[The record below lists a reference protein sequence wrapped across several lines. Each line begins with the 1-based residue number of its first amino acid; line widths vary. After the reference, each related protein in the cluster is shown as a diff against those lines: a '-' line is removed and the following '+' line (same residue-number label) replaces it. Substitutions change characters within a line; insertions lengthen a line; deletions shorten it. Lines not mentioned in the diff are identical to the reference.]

1 MANIRNI
8 DYGGFDHATGSA
20 ATGSG
25 FMIWS
30 GSMQLTKSPAYASQT
45 TQYYGVGIEA
55 IAHSG
60 SYFRFQTDTD
70 GNQTSS
76 LDIRT
81 DKFFVGNA
89 QQFISASNGNIEIS
103 SSNFH
108 VSPGG
113 LVTATNFSEK
123 IATVTSGNKALYFQ
137 DDSTTGVK
145 LILDGSLGGALAMN
159 LQLNVAPYN
168 TAASAIKPITDIIF
182 PLQGAG
188 ELARATIIIN
198 VGGVTFEEDDVAT
211 GIADM
216 SK

>member
-30 GSMQLTKSPAYASQT
+30 GSMQLAKSPAYASQT

-76 LDIRT
+76 LDIKT

-123 IATVTSGNKALYFQ
+123 IVTVTDANSSSYFE
-137 DDSTTGVK
+137 DDSATGVK
-145 LILDGSLGGALAMN
+145 LVLDGSLGGALAMN
-159 LQLNVAPYN
+159 LQLDVAPFN
-168 TAASAIKPITDIIF
+168 ATAGAIKNITDITF
-182 PLQGAG
+182 PLQAEG
-188 ELARATIIIN
+188 ELAKARIIIN
-198 VGGVTFEEDDVAT
+198 TDNVTFNETA
-211 GIADM
+211 IARAMAEM

>member
-30 GSMQLTKSPAYASQT
+30 GSMQLRKSLAYASQT

-108 VSPGG
+108 VNPGG
-113 LVTATNFSEK
+113 LVTAANFSEK
-123 IATVTSGNKALYFQ
+123 IVTVTNGNKALYFQ

-145 LILDGSLGGALAMN
+145 LVLDGSQGGALAMN

-168 TAASAIKPITDIIF
+168 TAASATKPISDILF

>member
-30 GSMQLTKSPAYASQT
+30 GSMQLSKSNAYASQT

-60 SYFRFQTDTD
+60 SYFRYQTDTD

-81 DKFFVGNA
+81 DKFFLGNA
-89 QQFISASNGNIEIS
+89 QQFISGSSGNIEIS

-108 VSPGG
+108 VNAGG

-123 IATVTSGNKALYFQ
+123 IVIVTSGNKALYFQ

-145 LILDGSLGGALAMN
+145 LVLDGSQGGALAMN

-168 TAASAIKPITDIIF
+168 AGEDAIKPITDILF

-198 VGGVTFEEDDVAT
+198 VGGVTFDDGVIARGVA
-211 GIADM
+211 DL

>member
-30 GSMQLTKSPAYASQT
+30 GSMQLRKSLAYASQT

-70 GNQTSS
+70 GNQT
-76 LDIRT
+76 
-81 DKFFVGNA
+81 
-89 QQFISASNGNIEIS
+89 Q
-103 SSNFH
+103 
-108 VSPGG
+108 
-113 LVTATNFSEK
+113 
-123 IATVTSGNKALYFQ
+123 
-137 DDSTTGVK
+137 
-145 LILDGSLGGALAMN
+145 GGALAMN

-168 TAASAIKPITDIIF
+168 TAASATKPISDILF
-182 PLQGAG
+182 PLQGVG